1 MSFSSLLASSQNH
14 LSTDTGNSLTG
25 NSLTYTLSELSSL
38 PSTSSQFS
46 VDGAYRLLSTGGFD
60 AGKFEEG
67 IAEMDVG
74 SRTMEVNLESFLSSR
89 HSTFINFSLKR
100 SSELSSKTASNLTS
114 SSRSSSW
121 SSEKKRLQTS
131 LLGSRTYQNP
141 YNSTTSPLPP
151 STPALPNTSTW
162 SHNQSFPGS
171 LTPSTSIS
179 TSGTPFQKALWAPS
193 RTLDAASHSH
203 YRYTILQETETRVD
217 EEQGFLDLLSI
228 LQKIDPSNL
237 ASTTLTWLIEQQK
250 EVITQFIKQKI
261 TSGSTITNSDL
272 SEYCEAHGIKKWGK
286 VWLAL
291 RSGFVGEAIEE
302 VEGMEE
308 REGRVVER
316 LRTGRGAVGLGSG
329 EDGFRRLVGKLLDFQ
344 EILGDD
350 PGIENTEDYVF
361 SKLHRL
367 TRGGTLRK
375 GPADL
380 RSLKEEIKSWGLK
393 HFGNVWSYAL
403 PVFCSG
409 AYEEGISVVK
419 EHDERGAARA
429 VTLAIVAGRRKLI
442 DSEFMEEI
450 IVQYCRSIEGVSPR
464 VAMDYLGELR
474 RERRKEHVKKLL
486 LSTRAYT
493 ELAGVV
499 GDDGERMASEG
510 QSTPI
515 DLLFGQGEVRDI
527 LRECGDAL
535 GREGGGGTD
544 AAELYAMA
552 GEYGRVI
559 EVVNKELAVRIDSF
573 KNGVEDPQRNYWK
586 MAAYNFAEKHLNQ
599 GRTHVI
605 ERLERED
612 NLKAGSTF
620 QLLMNLTA
628 FFDKFM
634 EGKFGESWTVLDS
647 LGLLPRTAG
656 EVSNCVDN
664 FFALDKVAR
673 DCMDRVVVAGME
685 CLFNLHASLKQD
697 KSQVATNQQGTA
709 GGQSLAQ
716 QANIDHDKAMR
727 DIRDRGRLIV
737 TYAGLLHG
745 SMGGEVAKMI
755 ARMEAYMM

>member
-14 LSTDTGNSLTG
+14 LTPDTN

-38 PSTSSQFS
+38 PSTSAQFD

-74 SRTMEVNLESFLSSR
+74 ERTAQTQNLETFLEAR
-89 HSTFINFSLKR
+89 HSAFINLSLKR
-100 SSELSSKTASNLTS
+100 SQELSAAMASNLTKA
-114 SSRSSSW
+114 SRASSW
-121 SSEKKRLQTS
+121 SAEKKRLQTS
-131 LLGSRTYQNP
+131 LLGSRTYQP
-141 YNSTTSPLPP
+141 PPSSPSHTLVVP
-151 STPALPNTSTW
+151 STPGLHASTW
-162 SHNQSFPGS
+162 SANQSFPP
-171 LTPSTSIS
+171 LTPSTSTLS
-179 TSGTPFQKALWAPS
+179 QTTLGATPANKVLWGAS
-193 RTLDAASHSH
+193 RTLDSHAHLH
-203 YRYTILQETETRVD
+203 YRHTILNETSTPPD
-217 EEQGFLDLLSI
+217 TCPGYLDLLSI
-228 LQKIDPSNL
+228 LETVSPNDL
-237 ASTTLTWLIEQQK
+237 ATTSLTWLAEQQRSIFQTF
-250 EVITQFIKQKI
+250 VSQKVTSSSTPI
-261 TSGSTITNSDL
+261 TSTDFQEYTTSHNITSW
-272 SEYCEAHGIKKWGK
+272 HK

-291 RSGFVGEAIEE
+291 RSSLIPQALTTISTITPPSPVLLT
-302 VEGMEE
+302 
-308 REGRVVER
+308 R
-316 LRTGRGAVGLGSG
+316 LKTGSG
-329 EDGFRRLVGKLLDFQ
+329 KIGYGTGDIYRTLIGKLLDFENIQ
-344 EILGDD
+344 GDS
-350 PGIENTEDYVF
+350 PGISNTEDYIF
-361 SKLHRL
+361 ARLHRL
-367 TRGGTLRK
+367 TRGGTVRAK
-375 GPADL
+375 KEDL
-380 RSLKEEIKSWGLK
+380 EGLKEEVLSWGVK
-393 HFGNVWSYAL
+393 YFGNVWSFGL
-403 PVFCSG
+403 PLFCAG
-409 AYEEGISVVK
+409 GFEEGISAIK
-419 EHDERGAARA
+419 ESDEKGNVRA
-429 VTLAIVAGRRKLI
+429 VSLAIVAGRRGLV
-442 DSEFMEEI
+442 SREFYEE
-450 IVQYCRSIEGVSPR
+450 VVVMYCRSIEGGSPR
-464 VAMDYLGELR
+464 IAMEYLGEVG
-474 RERRKEHVKKLL
+474 RERRKEHVKKLI
-486 LSTRAYT
+486 LSTRAYA

-499 GDDGERMASEG
+499 GDDGERVGNEG
-510 QSTPI
+510 ESTPI

-559 EVVNKELAVRIDSF
+559 EVVNKELAVRVDSF

-586 MAAYNFAEKHLNQ
+586 IAAYNFAEKHLNQ

-664 FFALDKVAR
+664 FFSLDKVAR
-673 DCMDRVVVAGME
+673 DCMGRVVVAGME

-697 KSQVATNQQGTA
+697 KSQAAGLTQQGSA

-737 TYAGLLHG
+737 TFAGLLHG
-745 SMGGEVAKMI
+745 SLGGEVAKLI